1 MPNLAACLKII
12 LTGRTCASA
21 RICTKYMYLC
31 PHPLHPEATPSHS
44 MSPVSILKPDCHKML
59 SLEIV
64 LARAT
69 PILVSVL
76 VFGQHQTVFD
86 GFGISQVCYT
96 SKNSVNCVLLY
107 VGFGRNF

>member
-1 MPNLAACLKII
+1 
-12 LTGRTCASA
+12 
-21 RICTKYMYLC
+21 
-31 PHPLHPEATPSHS
+31 
-44 MSPVSILKPDCHKML
+44 MSPVSILKPDCHKIL

-64 LARAT
+64 LERAT

-76 VFGQHQTVFD
+76 VFGRHQTVFD
-86 GFGISQVCYT
+86 GIGISQVCYT